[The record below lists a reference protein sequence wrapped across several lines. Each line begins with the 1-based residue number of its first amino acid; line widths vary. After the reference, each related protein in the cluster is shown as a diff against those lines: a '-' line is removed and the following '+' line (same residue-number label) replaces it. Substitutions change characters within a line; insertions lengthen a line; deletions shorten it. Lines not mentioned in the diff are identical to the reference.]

1 MQVTTPVHS
10 EIKPN
15 RSFVH
20 GPVRP
25 YHVLLVEDDA
35 EMRQMLAQV
44 LRSNG
49 FHVLEARDG
58 FEGLDHLA
66 EVVLDEEFD
75 RTFDL
80 LLTDQR
86 MPGFQGLELIDAARL
101 AGIDIP
107 AILITAFADDATH
120 ARVRALGDISVL
132 GKPFEMS
139 DLVTLAQT
147 VAHAARP

>member
-1 MQVTTPVHS
+1 MQMTMRVHP
-10 EIKPN
+10 EVERK

-25 YHVLLVEDDA
+25 YHVLLVEDDD

-44 LRSNG
+44 LRRNG
-49 FHVLEARDG
+49 FQVLEARDG

-66 EVVLDEEFD
+66 ELVLDEEFD
-75 RTFDL
+75 RKFDL

-107 AILITAFADDATH
+107 AILITAFADDATR
-120 ARVRALGDISVL
+120 ARVRALGDTSVL

-139 DLVTLAQT
+139 DLVMLART
-147 VAHAARP
+147 VAHAARS